1 MNLKVFTRKHVV
13 LGLLALSAAVALP
26 TLSPA
31 EAAPP
36 SYDGLWSVVIV
47 TQQGI
52 CEPSYRAPIR
62 IHKGHMVNAGSAQFT
77 HHRPGRQERRGG
89 RPGHPGS
96 QQRDRHRS
104 AEQHARWRLLERRSV
119 RGHLARREARLTS
132 NSPTVTQ
139 RQ

>member
-1 MNLKVFTRKHVV
+1 MNLKVFTRKRVV

-26 TLSPA
+26 TLRPA

-62 IHKGHMVNAGSAQFT
+62 IHKGHLVNAGSAQFSIT
-77 HHRPGRQERRGG
+77 GRVGKNGAVVVQVTQGPNSATGTGHLNSTRGG
-89 RPGHPGS
+89 GS
-96 QQRDRHRS
+96 WSGGPCAGTWQ
-104 AEQHARWRLLERRSV
+104 AEKRA
-119 RGHLARREARLTS
+119 
-132 NSPTVTQ
+132 
-139 RQ
+139 